1 MRAAPRRALG
11 PLSSLS
17 AVRLR
22 PCAPRRLVHN
32 SKLNAF
38 SEPVSAE
45 RPIKFERTLLD
56 DGFRVSH
63 PLPEGKEYLPPRR
76 ALRTELTEAEVA
88 EIKELRN
95 EDPFGWSQQALA
107 KRYNVPGELIGQV
120 QQMPQAKRVAV
131 FQGNVPKRRDVI
143 ARRRW
148 AAANRIEQGLPP
160 RTELLPEPDIPTYR
174 GRRWVQPNLDER
186 TLEQRKQVVAQQAVR
201 SFLPAVGKAESGATK
216 KKKQPAKKEG
226 TKIAEKPAA
235 APEKADK

>member
-1 MRAAPRRALG
+1 MRAAPCPRRALG
-11 PLSSLS
+11 ALHSLS

-22 PCAPRRLVHN
+22 PSAPCRSVHN
-32 SKLNAF
+32 SKLTAF

-45 RPIKFERTLLD
+45 RPIKFERTLLN

-76 ALRTELTEAEVA
+76 ALRTELTPEEVT

-120 QQMPQAKRVAV
+120 QQMPQAKRVSV

-148 AAANRIEQGLPP
+148 SASNRIEQGLPP
-160 RTELLPEPDIPTYR
+160 RTELMPEPDIPTYR
-174 GRRWVQPNLDER
+174 GGRWVKPNLDAR
-186 TLEQRKQVVAQQAVR
+186 TLEQQKQAKADLAKR
-201 SFLPAVGKAESGATK
+201 MFLPAVGKADG
-216 KKKQPAKKEG
+216 AKK
-226 TKIAEKPAA
+226 TPKKAAKKSDRPAA
-235 APEKADK
+235 EEKKADDK